1 MKKKLLSTIL
11 ALVLVCSCLTACG
24 GGAGEST
31 NSSGKIELS
40 LWSTYTEASNLK
52 LTELVQKFNAESDK
66 YEVRMEIGQN
76 ASGNRQK
83 LAAST
88 QEYFPSLFMG
98 TNNAIV
104 EYAQSEYTMPIQ
116 QYIDKDSEDWT
127 ANILG
132 AVRTGFSDDKG
143 TLIGVPVGTSVKGYM
158 VNVDYLTAA
167 GYTLDQM
174 TSFEKVAEAA
184 QTAKQKGICQYGYI
198 PADGS
203 DILNMLLYQGVN
215 IFDAGD
221 GYKGDITKC
230 LYGEGET
237 NKYLKKYC
245 EILAGLFK
253 TEAAMKNTNGA
264 DGGTSTFVNGK
275 AMFWGTTS
283 SFVYEFAD
291 VDMNF
296 EWAFIP
302 FRGIDDNAKYTDV
315 VFAEGTGIFMG
326 NTGDEAEM
334 QGAYEFI
341 KFLAKPENQIF
352 WCTFRGYTPYTKEAL
367 ESQEWITW
375 RDANHPTELALE
387 APLQNA
393 NEELRFP
400 NVPLISKILTVDKEL
415 TSYIMS
421 DPNGDLDSYIKQTA
435 DSVNQSVKMLN
446 ARK

>member
-167 GYTLDQM
+167 GYTLSEEELSSLLEQ
-174 TSFEKVAEAA
+174 
-184 QTAKQKGICQYGYI
+184 
-198 PADGS
+198 
-203 DILNMLLYQGVN
+203 LN
-215 IFDAGD
+215 A
-221 GYKGDITKC
+221 T
-230 LYGEGET
+230 
-237 NKYLKKYC
+237 
-245 EILAGLFK
+245 
-253 TEAAMKNTNGA
+253 
-264 DGGTSTFVNGK
+264 
-275 AMFWGTTS
+275 TTS
-283 SFVYEFAD
+283 NDETTAAD
-291 VDMNF
+291 NTTLEGDTTAIQ
-296 EWAFIP
+296 ETTA
-302 FRGIDDNAKYTDV
+302 
-315 VFAEGTGIFMG
+315 AE
-326 NTGDEAEM
+326 
-334 QGAYEFI
+334 
-341 KFLAKPENQIF
+341 
-352 WCTFRGYTPYTKEAL
+352 
-367 ESQEWITW
+367 
-375 RDANHPTELALE
+375 
-387 APLQNA
+387 
-393 NEELRFP
+393 
-400 NVPLISKILTVDKEL
+400 
-415 TSYIMS
+415 
-421 DPNGDLDSYIKQTA
+421 
-435 DSVNQSVKMLN
+435 
-446 ARK
+446 